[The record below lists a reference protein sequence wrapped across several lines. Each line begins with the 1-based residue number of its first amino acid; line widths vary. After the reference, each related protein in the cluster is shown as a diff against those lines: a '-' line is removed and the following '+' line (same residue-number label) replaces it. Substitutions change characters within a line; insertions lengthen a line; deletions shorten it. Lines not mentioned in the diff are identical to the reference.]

1 VSTSVSACILV
12 IGNEVLSGRTKDANL
27 SYLAGEL
34 NTLGIQVREARVIP
48 DDETV
53 ILDTVNF
60 ARQNFDYVFTTG
72 GIGPT
77 HDDIT
82 AACIAKAFGL
92 EFGHNPEAVAMLQS
106 HYRPEDLN
114 EARLRMAKTPKGAIL
129 IENPIS
135 KAPGFQVEN
144 VFVLAGVPKIAQAM
158 FESLKGRLTGG
169 ATVLS
174 ATVTTDL
181 TEGVIAKELGLIQD
195 QFDDVEI
202 GSYPYFKE
210 GQFGVS
216 LVLRSVD
223 QMRVESCQTTVKEMI
238 EKLGGKLI
246 FSS

>member
-1 VSTSVSACILV
+1 MSTSVSACILV

-27 SYLAGEL
+27 SYLAAEL

-48 DDETV
+48 DDEDV
-53 ILDTVNF
+53 IIETVNF

-82 AACIAKAFGL
+82 ASCVAKAFDL

-106 HYRPEDLN
+106 HYKPEDLN
-114 EARLRMAKTPKGAIL
+114 EARLRMAQTPKGAIL

-135 KAPGFQVEN
+135 KAPGFQIEN

-158 FESLKGRLTGG
+158 FENLKGRLSGG

-181 TEGVIAKELGLIQD
+181 TEGVIANALGDIQD
-195 QFDDVEI
+195 QFSDVEI

-216 LVLRSVD
+216 LILRSVD
-223 QMRVESCQTTVKEMI
+223 QDRVDLCQITVKEMI